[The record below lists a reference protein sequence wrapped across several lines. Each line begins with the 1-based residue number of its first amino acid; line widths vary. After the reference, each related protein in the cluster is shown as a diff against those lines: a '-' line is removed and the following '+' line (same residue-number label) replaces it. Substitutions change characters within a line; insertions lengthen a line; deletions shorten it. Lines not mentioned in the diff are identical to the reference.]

1 MVQPSRSD
9 SPPPGERG
17 GGRNE
22 TTTERLDR
30 NWNSILQELRV
41 TQTGTQIITGFL
53 LAAAFQ
59 PRFQTLDTY
68 QVTIYLA
75 LISAA
80 IVTTALGLGP
90 VSLHRHL
97 FRRHA
102 MAQIVAIGSILLRAT
117 MIGLTVV
124 LTGTAL
130 LIFDVVVDRTAGIVA
145 GGLILLTTVLI
156 WLVLPRLVKVDP
168 S

>member
-1 MVQPSRSD
+1 MVYPD
-9 SPPPGERG
+9 YPAPGEQND
-17 GGRNE
+17 GRHE

-30 NWNSILQELRV
+30 NWTSILQELRV
-41 TQTGTQIITGFL
+41 SQTGTQIITGFL

-59 PRFQTLDTY
+59 PRFQSLDAY
-68 QVTIYLA
+68 QLTIYLT

-97 FRRHA
+97 FHRHA
-102 MAQIVAIGSILLRAT
+102 MAQIVAIGSIMLRAT
-117 MIGLTVV
+117 LIGLSVV

-130 LIFDVVVDRTAGIVA
+130 LIFDVVVGRTAGLLA
-145 GGLILLTTVLI
+145 GGMILLTTVLI
-156 WLVLPRLVKVDP
+156 WLVLPRLVKLDRP
-168 S
+168 

>member
-1 MVQPSRSD
+1 MADIDDPD
-9 SPPPGERG
+9 FGERDN
-17 GGRNE
+17 GRHE
-22 TTTERLDR
+22 TATERLDR

-59 PRFQTLDTY
+59 PRFQTLDAY
-68 QVTIYLA
+68 QTTVYLI
-75 LISAA
+75 LITAA

-102 MAQIVAIGSILLRAT
+102 MAQIVAMGSILLRGT
-117 MIGLTVV
+117 LIGLSVV

-130 LIFDVVVDRTAGIVA
+130 LIFDVVVDRPAGLMA

-156 WLVLPRLVKVDP
+156 WLVIPRLVKLDRP
-168 S
+168 